1 MSQAP
6 HLVFVLAGQ
15 SNMAGRGALAQALPA
30 CHQVMML
37 AGDDGQGQ
45 WREAQEPIFADV
57 DGERL
62 RTLGGSK
69 SKKPCGTGPAL
80 FFAHHLISLIR
91 ASDEWAAVVK
101 EECGEQA
108 ADDDARAMDKLSN
121 LRIGLVPAAIGGT
134 AIDAWVE
141 NAPLYEHLLKQTHR
155 ALSASTPAPPT
166 AAGAPAAAAPAS
178 SGGPATLS
186 ASSEGESRPKL
197 AAVLWHQGESDADT
211 EERAESYGTKLRSM
225 LRALRLALGSP
236 AERLNVVVCGIWGS
250 PERVPCKA
258 AVRAAQLA
266 VYHLAGQEEGAEG
279 FVDTQDLEFQDD
291 GLHLTA
297 EGARILG
304 ERLAHAVTQLPCFP
318 GILRSLAKC
327 L

>member
-1 MSQAP
+1 MPVEAQQRARHALSKSLCRA
-6 HLVFVLAGQ
+6 LAWETPRLRIDTGGSWQ
-15 SNMAGRGALAQALPA
+15 GALTTARCARQ
-30 CHQVMML
+30 
-37 AGDDGQGQ
+37 
-45 WREAQEPIFADV
+45 
-57 DGERL
+57 
-62 RTLGGSK
+62 GSK

-166 AAGAPAAAAPAS
+166 SAGAPAAAAPAS

-197 AAVLWHQGESDADT
+197 AAVLWHQVSG
-211 EERAESYGTKLRSM
+211 
-225 LRALRLALGSP
+225 LGF
-236 AERLNVVVCGIWGS
+236 RGS
-250 PERVPCKA
+250 SFGFRV
-258 AVRAAQLA
+258 
-266 VYHLAGQEEGAEG
+266 
-279 FVDTQDLEFQDD
+279 
-291 GLHLTA
+291 
-297 EGARILG
+297 
-304 ERLAHAVTQLPCFP
+304 
-318 GILRSLAKC
+318 
-327 L
+327 